1 MFDFI
6 RNNRRFLQF
15 VLLILILPSFVFFGV
30 QGYSDLVGGGND
42 LAVIGQQKV
51 SQAEL
56 DNAMRNQMERYKQQ
70 FGANFDTSVLD
81 TPEARERVLEGLL
94 NQKAIALEAKRD
106 FLGASDEKLQTNIRN
121 IPGVMDG
128 GKFNFEAYKRIAAAQ
143 GMSVDG
149 LEARLRQ
156 DAGAQAVTSGL
167 VTSASMPSSVL
178 QKLLSHTEQA
188 RVVQELVIKPESYSS
203 AVDVKP
209 EAVQAYFDANK
220 KQYEIAERAKVEYL
234 VFDTAAV
241 SKNVVVSDA
250 DIKGFYD
257 QNQAKF
263 GTPETRR
270 ASHILI
276 SAAKDAKDADKAA
289 AKAKAEDLLKQV
301 QKNPA
306 DFAKLAT
313 ANSQDPGSAKQ
324 GGDLG
329 FFGKA
334 QMVKPFEDAA
344 YALKPNEISAVVQSD
359 FGFHIIKLAEIKAAQ
374 VKPME
379 AVRAEIDADIRKQK
393 ADKLFAEQAEQF
405 SNSVYE
411 QGDNFKATADK
422 FKLEVKTL
430 DGLNKAAASAGPKPN
445 SPFNAKLAEALFG
458 AESVKSKKNT
468 EAVEVVKGQLVSA
481 RLVEYVPAAVS
492 AFDTL
497 KATIEA
503 QVRRDQAI
511 KAAQAAGEA
520 ELKRVQADASAVPTA
535 TLGALSK
542 DKTVSIAKPDGLTP
556 EAIKAIAKAQYKDKA
571 VWVGTNLPNGQY
583 GLYKVTQVLPAPAVD
598 EARLA
603 QAKQQVGRI
612 AAELENQALME
623 VLRARHGA
631 KVTAKPKA
639 VVDAKS

>member
-1 MFDFI
+1 
-6 RNNRRFLQF
+6 
-15 VLLILILPSFVFFGV
+15 
-30 QGYSDLVGGGND
+30 
-42 LAVIGQQKV
+42 
-51 SQAEL
+51 
-56 DNAMRNQMERYKQQ
+56 MRNQLERYKQQ

-94 NQKAIALEAKRD
+94 NQKAIALEAKRG
-106 FLGASDEKLQTNIRN
+106 FLSASDEKLQTNIRN

-128 GKFNFEAYKRIAAAQ
+128 DKFNFEAYKRIAAAQ

-156 DAGAQAVTSGL
+156 DTGAQAVTSGL
-167 VTSASMPSSVL
+167 VASASMPNSVL

-209 EAVQAYFDANK
+209 EALQAYFDANK
-220 KQYEIAERAKVEYL
+220 KQYEIAERAKVEYV
-234 VFDTAAV
+234 VFDAAAV
-241 SKNVVVSDA
+241 SKNVAVSDA
-250 DIKGFYD
+250 DIKGFYE

-276 SAAKDAKDADKAA
+276 SAAKDADKAA

-374 VKPME
+374 VKPLD
-379 AVRAEIDADIRKQK
+379 AVRTEIDADIRKQK

-405 SNSVYE
+405 TNSVYE
-411 QGDNFKATADK
+411 QGDNFKITADK

-468 EAVEVVKGQLVSA
+468 EAVEVTKGQLVSA
-481 RLVEYVPAAVS
+481 RLVEYVPASVP

-497 KATIEA
+497 KATVEA
-503 QVRRDQAI
+503 QVRRNQAI

-520 ELKRVQADASAVPTA
+520 ELKRVQADAAAVPMA
-535 TLGALSK
+535 TLGVLSK